1 MNKICESWPATSRY
15 HSENARRGKD
25 EEKELRTS
33 LLSYA
38 SRSLRRQE
46 YQYVMSGGASVIA
59 KGQVRRPSR
68 GVPVPRDEDRK
79 TLSGSAPFL
88 ERKICFETTTICR
101 VLRPPLTHQ

>member
-1 MNKICESWPATSRY
+1 MKHEQDLRIVALHLSISLREYPSS
-15 HSENARRGKD
+15 KD
-25 EEKELRTS
+25 GEKELRAS

-68 GVPVPRDEDRK
+68 
-79 TLSGSAPFL
+79 
-88 ERKICFETTTICR
+88 R
-101 VLRPPLTHQ
+101 VLCRATKIERP